1 VTDAARS
8 EAGRD
13 HGFQIA
19 VVAVIGAVAL
29 TTILLNVT
37 DDHVSS
43 NLANVFQ
50 IIAPAIAAWAAW
62 RAAVHAEGRGWR
74 VGWWMIAA
82 SCLSWGLGQVVWTW
96 FETIRNEPTPFPSAA
111 DFFYLAAIPLAVGGL
126 LAMPTSEDD
135 RRDRMRVVLDGMIV
149 AASLLFVSW
158 ITVLGPT
165 LHQSADGWLE
175 RAIALAYPAGD
186 VIIITMVII
195 ALSRTDAAGRVAIG
209 LTGAGF
215 VAFALADSLFVYTT
229 IRWDWVSNVSN
240 QAWVAGYLLIALG
253 ALHARRHPPSRVSQM
268 PAKERSTA
276 LILLPYLPVAVVLG
290 LSIAD
295 AVTSDPIVVGAAE
308 FWIGATLIVLLL
320 VRQGFVI
327 LENSGLTRSLARS
340 NERLQY
346 QLLHD
351 ALTGLPSRNLFFDRL
366 EGALA
371 RVARTRG
378 WVAVM
383 FVDLDLFKQA
393 NDTYGHDAGDEVLV
407 TVGERLVT
415 TLRKG
420 DTVARFGGDEYLV
433 LCEDVAGREEATKLA
448 ERLVEAIN
456 RPIRIGDAEIVVHA
470 SVGLTLTDDPGE
482 LPEEI
487 VSRADRAMYEAKH
500 KGRARVEVVDHL
512 RPTPAT
518 TPSAAP
524 VLEDQAV
531 VTTKQRSSIA
541 PSA

>member
-8 EAGRD
+8 QAGRD

-19 VVAVIGAVAL
+19 VVAVVGAVAL
-29 TTILLNVT
+29 STLALNVGS
-37 DDHVSS
+37 DHLSN

-50 IIAPAIAAWAAW
+50 IIAPAIATWAAS
-62 RAAVHAEGRGWR
+62 RAAVRAEGRGWR

-82 SCLSWGLGQVVWTW
+82 SCLSWAIGQVIWTW
-96 FETIRNEPTPFPSAA
+96 FETIRNVPTPFPSAA
-111 DFFYLAAIPLAVGGL
+111 DFFYLFAIPLAVGGL
-126 LAMPTSEDD
+126 LAMPTSDND
-135 RRDRMRVVLDGMIV
+135 RRDRARVVLDGMIV

-165 LHQSADGWLE
+165 LHQSSGSWYE

-186 VIIITMVII
+186 VIIITMVIV
-195 ALSRTDAAGRVAIG
+195 AWSRSDAAGRVAIG

-215 VAFALADSLFVYTT
+215 VSFALADSLFVYTT
-229 IRWDWVSNVSN
+229 TISSGWVSNVSN

-253 ALHARRHPPSRVSQM
+253 ALHACRRPPSRVSEL
-268 PAKERSTA
+268 PTKERSTA
-276 LILLPYLPVAVVLG
+276 LVLLPYVPVGVVLA
-290 LSIAD
+290 LSIAV

-327 LENSGLTRSLARS
+327 LENSRLTRSLARS

-366 EGALA
+366 DGALA
-371 RVARTRG
+371 RVARSRG
-378 WVAVM
+378 ALAVM

-433 LCEDVAGREEATKLA
+433 LCEDVAGREEAAKLA
-448 ERLVEAIN
+448 GRLVEAIN
-456 RPIRIGDAEIVVHA
+456 RPIRIGDAEIVVRA
-470 SVGLTLTDDPGE
+470 SIGLTLTDDPNE

-500 KGRARVEVVDHL
+500 KGRGRVELVDQL
-512 RPTPAT
+512 RP
-518 TPSAAP
+518 
-524 VLEDQAV
+524 AV
-531 VTTKQRSSIA
+531 STAS
-541 PSA
+541 